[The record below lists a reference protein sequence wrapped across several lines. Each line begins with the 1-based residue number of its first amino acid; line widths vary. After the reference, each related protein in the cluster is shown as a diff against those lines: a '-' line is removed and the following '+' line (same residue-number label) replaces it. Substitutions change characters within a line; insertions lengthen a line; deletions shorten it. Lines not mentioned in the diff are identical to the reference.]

1 VTPQVRIPGTPGAH
15 RLTRAAFAAAGVLM
29 VVGGLAGG
37 GSGNASPAHSG
48 QVIEAPLVKVVQSLP
63 VTPQLAE
70 ADQSV
75 TTQSPVTPRPVE
87 PQPAQK
93 PQQPQQPQKA
103 QSAQKPPCAA
113 VHAAGNPSAHRGEPG
128 YRPWVDDDHDDTAC
142 ER

>member
-1 VTPQVRIPGTPGAH
+1 MTPQVRIPGAQ

-29 VVGGLAGG
+29 VLGGLTGS
-37 GSGNASPAHSG
+37 GSGNAAQAPSG

-63 VTPQLAE
+63 VTTQLAE

-75 TTQSPVTPRPVE
+75 AAQPPVTPRPVD
-87 PQPAQK
+87 PQSPQR

-103 QSAQKPPCAA
+103 QPAQKPPCAA
-113 VHAAGNPSAHRGEPG
+113 VHAAGTPSAHRGEPG
-128 YRPWVDDDHDDTAC
+128 YRPWVDDDHGDTAC

>member
-1 VTPQVRIPGTPGAH
+1 MTSQARIPGTPGAH

-37 GSGNASPAHSG
+37 GSGNASPAPSG

-75 TTQSPVTPRPVE
+75 TTQSPVTP
-87 PQPAQK
+87 
-93 PQQPQQPQKA
+93 
-103 QSAQKPPCAA
+103 
-113 VHAAGNPSAHRGEPG
+113 
-128 YRPWVDDDHDDTAC
+128 
-142 ER
+142 

>member
-1 VTPQVRIPGTPGAH
+1 VTSQARIPGTPGAH

-37 GSGNASPAHSG
+37 GSGNASPAPSG

-87 PQPAQK
+87 PQ
-93 PQQPQQPQKA
+93 
-103 QSAQKPPCAA
+103 KPPCAA